1 MKLVTGALKLTNYR
15 SSHQE
20 AFLAK
25 GVLKLWSKFTG
36 EHPCQSMIS
45 IKLLCNFIEIALQ
58 LGCFL
63 VNLLHIFRTTLEK
76 HVQTTLFSEKHV
88 QTAASE
94 ITYTLEFSHLLKK
107 QNFIKINILIQ
118 KSLLEN
124 PYGKL
129 NQCLSSY
136 NDMHKSLV
144 MKAFMSTKGGFES
157 TDFYADWPCTTLYL
171 ILNTNRRTSS

>member
-1 MKLVTGALKLTNYR
+1 MKLVNGALKLLTNYR

-25 GVLKLWSKFTG
+25 GILKIWSKFTG
-36 EHPCQSMIS
+36 EHPSQSVIS

-58 LGCFL
+58 LGCSL

-94 ITYTLEFSHLLKK
+94 ITYIMEFSHLLKK
-107 QNFIKINILIQ
+107 QNSCQQKVDSNQLI
-118 KSLLEN
+118 
-124 PYGKL
+124 
-129 NQCLSSY
+129 
-136 NDMHKSLV
+136 
-144 MKAFMSTKGGFES
+144 FMQIGLAPRFT
-157 TDFYADWPCTTLYL
+157 
-171 ILNTNRRTSS
+171 